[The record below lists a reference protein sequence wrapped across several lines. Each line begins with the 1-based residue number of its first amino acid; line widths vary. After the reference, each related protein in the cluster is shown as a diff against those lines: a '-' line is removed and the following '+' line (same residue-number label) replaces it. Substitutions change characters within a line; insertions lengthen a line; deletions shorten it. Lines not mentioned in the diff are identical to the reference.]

1 MSIRSGQH
9 PRPEHLRRPS
19 VSTVALALVL
29 VLTGGVLAVRS
40 VSRGELPAASP
51 FAGLKAGT
59 GANSAGAAPQ
69 PKAAAATG
77 EPVAGTAG
85 GAPAAAGAAVPRSP
99 ASVRGNQAGPGLVLF
114 ATGRAESGQRGTDP
128 ALTVLTAA
136 ADGSRRSPRPAAPPY
151 PLEQVS
157 GELVATTQRLGSPGP
172 SAPPEQGIALL
183 DTRTGKTRVVTRGG
197 FDDAPVWSP
206 DGRVLAYRSRIQ
218 DPDGTQ
224 RNVVRLRS
232 RDGREAGTVL
242 APPKGQSDAP
252 PVWAPDGTAIA
263 TVRTRATAQGPRSH
277 VVLLPLDGSAPIVL
291 AEGEYSDLA
300 WSPDRGTIAA
310 VRRQGGT
317 RADVWIIDVAGRG
330 AKRIT
335 SFGPEGNGIART
347 SFCGQSGRV
356 VPRVA
361 EPVWSRDGRRL
372 AYLNSYPHA
381 REFARQADVQVV
393 DVASRVVTT
402 AYGTPR
408 ATCRDGQPRFTRTQ
422 LYGWLP

>member
-1 MSIRSGQH
+1 
-9 PRPEHLRRPS
+9 

-40 VSRGELPAASP
+40 VSGGELPAASP

-59 GANSAGAAPQ
+59 GANSSGAAPQ
-69 PKAAAATG
+69 PTAATG
-77 EPVAGTAG
+77 APVPVGTAG
-85 GAPAAAGAAVPRSP
+85 GASAAPGAAVPRSP
-99 ASVRGNQAGPGLVLF
+99 ASVRGNQAGRGLVLF

-151 PLEQVS
+151 PLDQVS
-157 GELVATTQRLGSPGP
+157 GELVVTTQRLGSPGP
-172 SAPPEQGIALL
+172 SASPEQGIALL
-183 DTRTGKTRVVTRGG
+183 DTRTGRTRVVTRGG
-197 FDDAPVWSP
+197 FDDAPAWSP

-232 RDGREAGTVL
+232 RGGRELGTVQG
-242 APPKGQSDAP
+242 PPKGQSDAP

-263 TVRTRATAQGPRSH
+263 TVRTLATAQGPRSH
-277 VVLLPLDGSAPIVL
+277 VVVLPLDGSAPIVL
-291 AEGEYSDLA
+291 AQGEYSDLA

-310 VRRQGGT
+310 VRRYGGT
-317 RADVWIIDVAGRG
+317 RADIWIIDVAGRG

-347 SFCGQSGRV
+347 NFCGQSGRV

-361 EPVWSRDGRRL
+361 EPVWSRDGRGL

-393 DVASRVVTT
+393 DVASKVVTT

-408 ATCRDGQPRFTRTQ
+408 ASCRDGQPRFTRTQ